1 MSLGNYSLN
10 FIKPFNT
17 ARNKWLLWMHCFAG
31 KSLTVS
37 GFVCSSWFSPVPIPI
52 QLDAPSPAAALCVLS
67 TAELLLHMCYAA
79 SQKLEWSLQQKSL
92 QKLLKV
98 AAEKLK
104 KDRSPSRAG
113 TVSSVCSSPAPV
125 EMTSPGCSNVT
136 ELHNPWQ
143 RVQETFFSK
152 LFILIQLKAWGAESY
167 SAFVSVQSPC
177 RNNLI
182 ISHSRGC

>member
-10 FIKPFNT
+10 FIKPLQHCKKQVVALNALFCWQKFDCL
-17 ARNKWLLWMHCFAG
+17 RFCLLFLVFTCPHPHPAW
-31 KSLTVS
+31 
-37 GFVCSSWFSPVPIPI
+37 CS
-52 QLDAPSPAAALCVLS
+52 SPAAALCVLS